1 MFSYLNRKNLHLIIC
16 VLIVIPAGF
25 MYGVMPE
32 VILPEFVEVEIKYV
46 DLKNILRALML
57 LYLGI
62 SAIWIMGILRPHY
75 WNFATI
81 LVIVFMG
88 CLVLGRALS
97 WLIDGKPSL
106 FLVLGLFGELIL
118 ALFGYWQYVLYG
130 PNSKVQRS
138 D

>member
-1 MFSYLNRKNLHLIIC
+1 M
-16 VLIVIPAGF
+16 LIVIPAGF

-81 LVIVFMG
+81 LVIYLWGVWF
-88 CLVLGRALS
+88 LGE
-97 WLIDGKPSL
+97 P
-106 FLVLGLFGELIL
+106 
-118 ALFGYWQYVLYG
+118 
-130 PNSKVQRS
+130 
-138 D
+138 